1 MSLPPL
7 GAQDLSRASSHLV
20 PPSVAPR
27 GSLSEFSDAWWK
39 LQASET
45 NPKSQ
50 NITPSTGTAG
60 RQEQRNWSSPFR
72 DRAEARDPIRQV
84 TPHFYKLTQVMV
96 QSNHVADSP
105 PPPPPPNARI
115 TPNVSLLSTP
125 SPLPLFFFFFSVFL
139 GIWRFPGWG
148 WNQSYSYWPTPKP
161 QQHGILTE

>member
-105 PPPPPPNARI
+105 PPHPPCKAQVIPK
-115 TPNVSLLSTP
+115 VSMQISKI
-125 SPLPLFFFFFSVFL
+125 SF
-139 GIWRFPGWG
+139 
-148 WNQSYSYWPTPKP
+148 
-161 QQHGILTE
+161 